1 LEQKDHSI
9 YLVYN
14 HVNRRKKKGSYRL
27 GFKDSEYDVFYN
39 KFYGSLIFR
48 GRKSYAFRMFDNIL
62 FNFKNQ
68 LKVDPY
74 IELRKAIENL
84 IPILGLTKKRIGK
97 VYHSVPKMAV
107 GNRRFVIMLNWI
119 IKKQKGKSNVLGFKI
134 DDVSRHL
141 IDAVSNRGVLIN
153 LKKQH
158 LAVALAGKHHLYTNR
173 RFSKFRFR
181 RRRKRINKNI
191 KLRRKKKKTYSS

>member
-1 LEQKDHSI
+1 MLIEE
-9 YLVYN
+9 
-14 HVNRRKKKGSYRL
+14 KKGSYRL

-84 IPILGLTKKRIGK
+84 IPILGITKKRIGK

-107 GNRRFVIMLNWI
+107 GNRRFVIMLN
-119 IKKQKGKSNVLGFKI
+119 
-134 DDVSRHL
+134 
-141 IDAVSNRGVLIN
+141 
-153 LKKQH
+153 
-158 LAVALAGKHHLYTNR
+158 
-173 RFSKFRFR
+173 
-181 RRRKRINKNI
+181 
-191 KLRRKKKKTYSS
+191 